1 MHQQQSRMPDY
12 RSTGQGQG
20 QSNPRGSVW
29 LHSVSPPRYQFFF
42 PCTNNIRIKAHN
54 DSKTSNFSMR

>member
-20 QSNPRGSVW
+20 QSNPRGSV
-29 LHSVSPPRYQFFF
+29 
-42 PCTNNIRIKAHN
+42 TNIQQHG
-54 DSKTSNFSMR
+54 